1 MAAYLIATIHAI
13 TDPERFSEYRRHVG
27 ASIAEYDGK
36 YVTGHHPVERLEGDW
51 QPFGITVVEFES
63 AERIR
68 EWYNSDTYQE
78 LLRIREG
85 AGKVDIFIVEGA

>member
-1 MAAYLIATIHAI
+1 M
-13 TDPERFSEYRRHVG
+13 P
-27 ASIAEYDGK
+27 
-36 YVTGHHPVERLEGDW
+36 GHFPVERLEGDW

-68 EWYNSDTYQE
+68 DWYNSATYQQ
-78 LLRIREG
+78 LIRVREG

>member
-1 MAAYLIATIHAI
+1 MAAYLIATIHEI
-13 TDPERFSEYRRHVG
+13 TDTERFAEYRRHVG
-27 ASIAEYDGK
+27 ATITEYGGK

-68 EWYNSDTYQE
+68 EWYNSDRYRE
-78 LLRIREG
+78 LIRVREG
-85 AGKVDIFIVEGA
+85 AGRVDIFIVEGA